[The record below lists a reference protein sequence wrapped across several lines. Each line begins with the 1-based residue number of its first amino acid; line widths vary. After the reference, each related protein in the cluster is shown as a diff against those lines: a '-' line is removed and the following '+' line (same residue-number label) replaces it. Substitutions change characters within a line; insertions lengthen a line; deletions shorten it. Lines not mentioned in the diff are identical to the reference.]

1 MNNKSGLLL
10 LFVLMFSV
18 LFLQNAAATVITA
31 TPNPYTLSNKT
42 VDVGQVSIANT
53 VLSNAAAGTTYYT
66 GNWLWAA
73 PSSSNI
79 VAGNTLIQNLPAT
92 NNALMLTI
100 NALSYNS
107 LLLNFNGIIYYANA
121 VGTNTIYGIWTFNA
135 FAGDNSLD
143 TSPAP
148 ALTNTITIDQAPNV
162 LALTPS
168 NIVLDFG
175 QSVTYNVIL
184 SGIGSAFTVNLVRG
198 DGVLISSLS
207 SQSAGTRTFA
217 TNIPVFGA
225 SGSFNVVAT
234 DFTPT
239 TPFSFNSISNSI
251 TVRSTPNVLTLLP
264 SNIVLDAGQSVVYN
278 VILSGTGSAFTVNL
292 IRGDAVL
299 ISSLTGQSAGTRTFV
314 ANIPVFGASGSFN
327 VVATDTGTTTPFLF
341 NSISNS
347 ITVRSTPT
355 VLTLVPTNIV
365 LDAGQSVVYNI
376 ILTGTGSAFTVN
388 LIRGDGVLISSL
400 SGQSSG
406 TLPFAANI
414 PVFGA
419 SGSFNVVA
427 TDTGTTTPFLF
438 NSISNSITV
447 RSTPNVLTLVPTNIV
462 LDAGQSVVYN
472 VILSGTGSA
481 FTVNLIR
488 GDGVLISSLSSQSA
502 GTRTF
507 VANIPVFGA
516 SGSFNVVA
524 TDTGTTTPFA
534 FNSISNSITVY
545 ATPTMT
551 LNSMASIGT
560 VTNSIVYGNTVTVN
574 ALTASGSGSFAFA
587 WTLNGVGAANT
598 AIGTAG
604 AFNVLTLPAAGN
616 YQFNVVATDT
626 KTTTPFVLPQA
637 TNTIVINQ
645 NASLSGVA
653 TFTRSGSATQTT
665 STTASYSAGFY
676 DIAGISFNGLYSI
689 TNQTPWTVYLN
700 SALVSTTNSLY
711 SFGEQAQAGTYTF
724 TFTNPGNNNYTSKTF
739 TVTMSVS
746 QQSTG
751 GGGSGSGASY
761 TTTVAT
767 TSTTAPTTT
776 TTIMPVVH
784 TVNGTA
790 NVSIKTG
797 KPVEVNVTGTSASIA
812 IFTTS
817 IGSTAV
823 HVTASNAT
831 YNSAP
836 APANFTK
843 LSAINLTLSTTG
855 NITVNATMPYPC
867 SLPSDRIAPY
877 IQKNGIWIAITP
889 FTINTGACT
898 ETFTVPKDPIV
909 GLLEN
914 NTPAAT
920 TTVLPTTAPTTTV
933 APTPYNVGST
943 YMIAAVVV
951 IVIVAVV
958 AYALLKGKNKGARS
972 V

>member
-10 LFVLMFSV
+10 LFVLMFGV
-18 LFLQNAAATVITA
+18 LFLQNAAAAVITA

-42 VDVGQVSIANT
+42 VDVGQISIANT
-53 VLSNAAAGTTYYT
+53 VLSNAAAGTAYYT

-73 PSSSNI
+73 PSTSNM
-79 VAGNTLIQNLPAT
+79 VAGNTLIQNLPST

-100 NALSYNS
+100 NALSANS
-107 LLLNFNGIIYYANA
+107 LQLTFNGVIYYANA
-121 VGTNTIYGIWTFNA
+121 VGANTIYGIWTFNA

-143 TSPAP
+143 TSPSP
-148 ALTNTITIDQAPNV
+148 ALTNTITINQAPNV

-198 DGVLISSLS
+198 DGALISSLS

-217 TNIPVFGA
+217 ANIPVFGA

-239 TPFSFNSISNSI
+239 TPFVFNSISNSI
-251 TVRSTPNVLTLLP
+251 NVRSTPNVLTLVP
-264 SNIVLDAGQSVVYN
+264 TNIVLDFGQSVVYN
-278 VILSGTGSAFTVNL
+278 VILSGTGSAFTINL

-299 ISSLTGQSAGTRTFV
+299 ISSLTSQSAGTRT
-314 ANIPVFGASGSFN
+314 
-327 VVATDTGTTTPFLF
+327 
-341 NSISNS
+341 
-347 ITVRSTPT
+347 
-355 VLTLVPTNIV
+355 
-365 LDAGQSVVYNI
+365 
-376 ILTGTGSAFTVN
+376 
-388 LIRGDGVLISSL
+388 
-400 SGQSSG
+400 
-406 TLPFAANI
+406 FAANI

-427 TDTGTTTPFLF
+427 TDTGTTTPFIF
-438 NSISNSITV
+438 NSISNSINV

-462 LDAGQSVVYN
+462 LDFGQSVTYN
-472 VILSGTGSA
+472 IILSGTGSA
-481 FTVNLIR
+481 FTVNLVR
-488 GDGVLISSLSSQSA
+488 GDGALISSLGSQSA
-502 GTRTF
+502 GTLPF
-507 VANIPVFGA
+507 PANIPVFGA

-524 TDTGTTTPFA
+524 TDTGTTTPFI
-534 FNSISNSITVY
+534 FNSISNAITVY

-560 VTNSIVYGNTVTVN
+560 VTNSIVYGNAVTVN
-574 ALTASGSGSFAFA
+574 ALAASGSGSFAFA
-587 WTLNGVGAANT
+587 WTLNGAGAANT
-598 AIGTAG
+598 ALGTIGAS
-604 AFNVLTLPAAGN
+604 NVLTLPAAGN
-616 YQFNVVATDT
+616 YQFNVVATDA
-626 KTTTPFVLPQA
+626 KTTTPYVLPQA
-637 TNTIVINQ
+637 TNMIVINQ

-653 TFTRSGSATQTT
+653 TFMRSGSATQTT

-676 DIAGISFNGLYSI
+676 DIASLSFNGLNSI
-689 TNQTPWTVYLN
+689 NNQTPWTVYLN

-711 SFGEQAQAGTYTF
+711 SFGEQAQAGTYAF
-724 TFTNPGNNNYTSKTF
+724 AFTNAGNSNYISKTF
-739 TVTMSVS
+739 TVTLSVS

-761 TTTVAT
+761 STTVAT

-776 TTIMPVVH
+776 TIMPVVQ

-797 KPVEVNVTGTSASIA
+797 KPIEVNVTGTSVSVA

-817 IGSTAV
+817 TGSTAV

-831 YNSAP
+831 YGSSP

-855 NITVNATMPYPC
+855 NITVNVTMPYPC
-867 SLPSDRIAPY
+867 SLPSGRIAPY
-877 IQKNGIWIAITP
+877 IQKNGTWIAITP

-914 NTPAAT
+914 NSPAAT

-933 APTPYNVGST
+933 APTPYNGSGST
-943 YMIAAVVV
+943 YTIAAIVV

-958 AYALLKGKNKGARS
+958 AYALLKGKKKGARS
-972 V
+972 A